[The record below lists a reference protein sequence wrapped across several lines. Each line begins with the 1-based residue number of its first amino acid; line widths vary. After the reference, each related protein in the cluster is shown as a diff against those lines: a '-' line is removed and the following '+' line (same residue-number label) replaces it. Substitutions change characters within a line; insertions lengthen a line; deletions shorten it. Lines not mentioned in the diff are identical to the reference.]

1 MVCVPLHVIIN
12 SEKRGD
18 CAHQIRDSC
27 SAIRIRFR
35 DSSQTSMFILIAC
48 VKGRVVLTLYSIYK
62 REEQFQEPTPIISS
76 LYSIVKRSH

>member
-35 DSSQTSMFILIAC
+35 DSAQHKHVHPDCLC
-48 VKGRVVLTLYSIYK
+48 K
-62 REEQFQEPTPIISS
+62 RKSCSDFVFNLEQFQEPTPIISS